1 MAPAG
6 AAGRFRGGGAG
17 GQHGEGQDAA
27 QRRVERGGGLAVAAG
42 RTRMM
47 ETYSFTDP
55 EYPRVILIMFDNDQ
69 IIVEIR

>member
-6 AAGRFRGGGAG
+6 RFRRGWAG

-27 QRRVERGGGLAVAAG
+27 QRRVERGGGLAAASG

-55 EYPRVILIMFDNDQ
+55 EYPRVIWVISDNHQ
-69 IIVEIR
+69 IIMEIR